1 MEKIT
6 DKKQVLSASLLFMF
20 LYLISYVTRINYG
33 AVISEI
39 CAAENMQKSLVSLAL
54 TMSAVTYGTGQ
65 LASGFLGDR
74 LNPKKLIFGGLLL
87 TAATNI
93 AIPFCT
99 SPYQMAAVWAVNGF
113 AQAFMWP
120 PLVKIM
126 ATLFTSEDY
135 KKACVIVTWG
145 SSFGTIAVYA
155 LSPVCISLF
164 GWRGVFAVSAFFAV
178 LMSVIWMKKCRFE
191 NDNTMIVTS
200 KITETNEKFGAKYLV
215 LMGPIML
222 AIVLQGILRDGVT
235 TWMPS
240 YISETFN
247 LDRRAAIL
255 TGVILPIFSIGA
267 IQLTSVI
274 YRKFIK
280 SELLLASAVF
290 FAGFISA
297 LLLFSVNGKS
307 APFSILFSAILTACM
322 YGVNIVMTCMV
333 PPYFAKY
340 GNISFMSGLLNF
352 CTYIGSAASGA
363 RTCAFFGKIRLEC
376 NNRFVGG
383 NRTLGRFNLPC
394 GDKTVEQ
401 ILKKIKHKK
410 RKLS

>member
-65 LASGFLGDR
+65 LISGFLGDR
-74 LNPKKLIFGGLLL
+74 LNPKRLIFGGLLL
-87 TAATNI
+87 TAATNLI
-93 AIPFCT
+93 IPVCT

-164 GWRGVFAVSAFFAV
+164 GWRGVFVVSAFFAV

-191 NDNTMIVTS
+191 NGSTHFVTN
-200 KITETNEKFGAKYLV
+200 KITETNEKFGVKYLV
-215 LMGPIML
+215 LMGLIML

-255 TGVILPIFSIGA
+255 TGVILPVFSIGA

-280 SELLLASAVF
+280 SELMLASVVF

-307 APFSILFSAILTACM
+307 APFSILFSAVLTACM

-363 RTCAFFGKIRLEC
+363 GLALFSEKFGWSATIVLWA
-376 NNRFVGG
+376 VIALAGG
-383 NRTLGRFNLPC
+383 LICLAVTKPWNKFKEN
-394 GDKTVEQ
+394 
-401 ILKKIKHKK
+401 
-410 RKLS
+410 

>member
-191 NDNTMIVTS
+191 NGSTHFVTN
-200 KITETNEKFGAKYLV
+200 KITETNEKFGVKYLV
-215 LMGPIML
+215 LMGLIMF

-255 TGVILPIFSIGA
+255 TGVILPVFSIGA

-280 SELLLASAVF
+280 SELMLASVVF

-307 APFSILFSAILTACM
+307 APFSILFSAVLTACM

-352 CTYIGSAASGA
+352 CTYIGSAASGSGLA
-363 RTCAFFGKIRLEC
+363 LFSEKFGWSATIVLWA
-376 NNRFVGG
+376 VIALAGG
-383 NRTLGRFNLPC
+383 LICLAVTKPWNKFKEN
-394 GDKTVEQ
+394 
-401 ILKKIKHKK
+401 
-410 RKLS
+410 

>member
-215 LMGPIML
+215 LMGLIMF

-255 TGVILPIFSIGA
+255 TGVILPVFSIGA

-280 SELLLASAVF
+280 SELMLASVVF

-297 LLLFSVNGKS
+297 LLLFSANGKS
-307 APFSILFSAILTACM
+307 APFSILFSAVLTACM

-363 RTCAFFGKIRLEC
+363 GLALFSEKFGWSATIVLWA
-376 NNRFVGG
+376 VIALAGG
-383 NRTLGRFNLPC
+383 LICLAVTKPWNKFKEN
-394 GDKTVEQ
+394 
-401 ILKKIKHKK
+401 
-410 RKLS
+410 

>member
-307 APFSILFSAILTACM
+307 APFSILF
-322 YGVNIVMTCMV
+322 
-333 PPYFAKY
+333 F
-340 GNISFMSGLLNF
+340 GNSDGLYVRRKH
-352 CTYIGSAASGA
+352 CYDVYGSALFCKIRQYIFYVGTFKFLHIYRQCGVGR

-401 ILKKIKHKK
+401 I
-410 RKLS
+410 

>member
-54 TMSAVTYGTGQ
+54 TVSAVTYGTGQ
-65 LASGFLGDR
+65 LISGFLGDR
-74 LNPKKLIFGGLLL
+74 LNPKRLIFGGLLL
-87 TAATNI
+87 TAATNLI
-93 AIPFCT
+93 IPVCT

-164 GWRGVFAVSAFFAV
+164 GWRGVFVVSAFFAV

-191 NDNTMIVTS
+191 NGSTHFVTN
-200 KITETNEKFGAKYLV
+200 KITETNEKFGVKYLV
-215 LMGPIML
+215 LMGLIMF

-255 TGVILPIFSIGA
+255 TGVILPVFSIGA

-280 SELLLASAVF
+280 SELMLASVVF

-297 LLLFSVNGKS
+297 LLLFSANGKS
-307 APFSILFSAILTACM
+307 APFSILFSAVLTACM

-363 RTCAFFGKIRLEC
+363 GLALFSEKFGWSATIVLWA
-376 NNRFVGG
+376 VIALAGG
-383 NRTLGRFNLPC
+383 LICLAVTKPWNKFKEN
-394 GDKTVEQ
+394 
-401 ILKKIKHKK
+401 
-410 RKLS
+410 

>member
-65 LASGFLGDR
+65 LISGFLGDR
-74 LNPKKLIFGGLLL
+74 LNPKRLIFGGLLL
-87 TAATNI
+87 TAATNLI
-93 AIPFCT
+93 IPVCT

-164 GWRGVFAVSAFFAV
+164 GWRGVFVVSAFFAV

-191 NDNTMIVTS
+191 NGSTHFVTN
-200 KITETNEKFGAKYLV
+200 KITETNEKFGVKYLV
-215 LMGPIML
+215 LMGLIMF

-255 TGVILPIFSIGA
+255 TGVILPVFSIGA

-280 SELLLASAVF
+280 SELMLASVVF

-297 LLLFSVNGKS
+297 LLLFSANGKS
-307 APFSILFSAILTACM
+307 APFSILFSAVLTACM

-363 RTCAFFGKIRLEC
+363 GLALFSEKFGWSATIVLWA
-376 NNRFVGG
+376 VIALAGG
-383 NRTLGRFNLPC
+383 LICLAVTKPWNKFKEN
-394 GDKTVEQ
+394 
-401 ILKKIKHKK
+401 
-410 RKLS
+410 

>member
-65 LASGFLGDR
+65 LISGFLGDR
-74 LNPKKLIFGGLLL
+74 LNPKRLIFGGLLL
-87 TAATNI
+87 TAATNLI
-93 AIPFCT
+93 IPVCT

-164 GWRGVFAVSAFFAV
+164 GWRGVFVVSAFFAV

-191 NDNTMIVTS
+191 NGSTHFVTN
-200 KITETNEKFGAKYLV
+200 KITETNEKFGVKYLV
-215 LMGPIML
+215 LMGLIMF

-255 TGVILPIFSIGA
+255 TGVILPVFSIGA

-280 SELLLASAVF
+280 SELMLASVVF

-307 APFSILFSAILTACM
+307 APFSILFSAVLTACM

-363 RTCAFFGKIRLEC
+363 GLALFSEKFGWSATIVLWA
-376 NNRFVGG
+376 VIALAGG
-383 NRTLGRFNLPC
+383 LICLAVTKPWNKFKEN
-394 GDKTVEQ
+394 
-401 ILKKIKHKK
+401 
-410 RKLS
+410 

>member
-164 GWRGVFAVSAFFAV
+164 GWRGVFVVSAFFAV

-191 NDNTMIVTS
+191 NGSTHFVTN
-200 KITETNEKFGAKYLV
+200 KITETNEKFGVKYLV
-215 LMGPIML
+215 LMGLIMF

-255 TGVILPIFSIGA
+255 TGVILPVFSIGA

-280 SELLLASAVF
+280 SELMLASVVF

-307 APFSILFSAILTACM
+307 APFSILFSAVLTACM

-363 RTCAFFGKIRLEC
+363 GLALFSEKFGWSATIVLWA
-376 NNRFVGG
+376 VIALAGG
-383 NRTLGRFNLPC
+383 LICLAVTKPWNKFKEN
-394 GDKTVEQ
+394 
-401 ILKKIKHKK
+401 
-410 RKLS
+410 

>member
-65 LASGFLGDR
+65 LISGFLGDR
-74 LNPKKLIFGGLLL
+74 LNPKRLIFGGLSL
-87 TAATNI
+87 TAATNLI
-93 AIPFCT
+93 IPVCT

-164 GWRGVFAVSAFFAV
+164 GWRGVFVVSAFFAV
-178 LMSVIWMKKCRFE
+178 LMSVIWMKNCRFE
-191 NDNTMIVTS
+191 NGSTHFVTN
-200 KITETNEKFGAKYLV
+200 KITETNEKFGVKYLV
-215 LMGPIML
+215 LMGLIMF

-255 TGVILPIFSIGA
+255 TGVILPVFSIGA

-280 SELLLASAVF
+280 SELMLASVVF

-307 APFSILFSAILTACM
+307 APFSILFSAVLTACM

-363 RTCAFFGKIRLEC
+363 GLALFSEKFGWSATIVLWA
-376 NNRFVGG
+376 VIALAGG
-383 NRTLGRFNLPC
+383 LICLAVTKPWNKFKEN
-394 GDKTVEQ
+394 
-401 ILKKIKHKK
+401 
-410 RKLS
+410 

>member
-1 MEKIT
+1 
-6 DKKQVLSASLLFMF
+6 MF

-65 LASGFLGDR
+65 LVSGFLGDR

-99 SPYQMAAVWAVNGF
+99 SPYQMAAVWAINGF

-126 ATLFTSEDY
+126 TTVFTSEDY

-155 LSPVCISLF
+155 LSPVCISFF
-164 GWRGVFAVSAFFAV
+164 GWKGVFVTSAFFAV
-178 LMSVIWMKKCRFE
+178 LMSFIWMKKCRFE
-191 NDNTMIVTS
+191 SENAAAGTG
-200 KITETNEKFGAKYLV
+200 ETVEKSGKFNAKHLA
-215 LMGPIML
+215 LMGFIML

-267 IQLTSVI
+267 IQLTSVV
-274 YRKFIK
+274 YRKLIK
-280 SELLLASAVF
+280 SELLLASVVF
-290 FAGFISA
+290 FIGFLST
-297 LLLFSVNGKS
+297 LLLYAANGKS
-307 APFSILFSAILTACM
+307 APFSILFSALLTACM
-322 YGVNIVMTCMV
+322 YGVNIIMTCMV
-333 PPYFAKY
+333 PPHFAKY

-352 CTYIGSAASGA
+352 CTYIGSALSGA
-363 RTCAFFGKIRLEC
+363 GLALFSENFGWSATIVLWAAIALL
-376 NNRFVGG
+376 GG
-383 NRTLGRFNLPC
+383 AICLAVTKPWNVF
-394 GDKTVEQ
+394 KQ
-401 ILKKIKHKK
+401 H
-410 RKLS
+410 

>member
-65 LASGFLGDR
+65 LISGFLGDR
-74 LNPKKLIFGGLLL
+74 SNPKRLIFGGLLL
-87 TAATNI
+87 TAATNLI
-93 AIPFCT
+93 IPVCT

-191 NDNTMIVTS
+191 NSSTHFVTN
-200 KITETNEKFGAKYLV
+200 KITETNEKFGVKYLV
-215 LMGPIML
+215 LMGLIMF

-255 TGVILPIFSIGA
+255 TGVILPVFSIGA

-280 SELLLASAVF
+280 SELMLASVVF

-307 APFSILFSAILTACM
+307 APFSILFSAVLTACM

-363 RTCAFFGKIRLEC
+363 GLALFSEKFGWSATIVLWA
-376 NNRFVGG
+376 VIALSGG
-383 NRTLGRFNLPC
+383 LICLAVTKPWNKFKEN
-394 GDKTVEQ
+394 
-401 ILKKIKHKK
+401 
-410 RKLS
+410 

>member
-126 ATLFTSEDY
+126 ATLFTSEEY

-164 GWRGVFAVSAFFAV
+164 GWRGVFVVSAFFAV
-178 LMSVIWMKKCRFE
+178 LMSVIWKKKCRFE

-200 KITETNEKFGAKYLV
+200 KITETNKKFGAKYLV
-215 LMGPIML
+215 LMGLIML

-363 RTCAFFGKIRLEC
+363 GLALFSEKFGWSATIVLWA
-376 NNRFVGG
+376 VIALAGG
-383 NRTLGRFNLPC
+383 LICLAVTKPWNKFKEN
-394 GDKTVEQ
+394 
-401 ILKKIKHKK
+401 
-410 RKLS
+410 

>member
-65 LASGFLGDR
+65 LVSGFLGDR

-178 LMSVIWMKKCRFE
+178 LMSVIWKKKCRFE

-215 LMGPIML
+215 LIGLIML

-280 SELLLASAVF
+280 SELLLTSAVF

-322 YGVNIVMTCMV
+322 HGVNIVMTCMV

-363 RTCAFFGKIRLEC
+363 GLALFSEKFGWSATIVLWA
-376 NNRFVGG
+376 VIALLGG
-383 NRTLGRFNLPC
+383 LICLAVTKPWNKFKEN
-394 GDKTVEQ
+394 
-401 ILKKIKHKK
+401 
-410 RKLS
+410 

>member
-164 GWRGVFAVSAFFAV
+164 GWRGVFVVSAFFAV

-191 NDNTMIVTS
+191 NGSTHFVTN
-200 KITETNEKFGAKYLV
+200 KITETNEKFGVKYLV
-215 LMGPIML
+215 LMGLIMF

-255 TGVILPIFSIGA
+255 TGVILPVFSIGA

-280 SELLLASAVF
+280 SELMLASVVF

-297 LLLFSVNGKS
+297 LLIFSVNGKS

-322 YGVNIVMTCMV
+322 HGVNIVMTCMV

-363 RTCAFFGKIRLEC
+363 GLALFSEKFGWSATIVLWA
-376 NNRFVGG
+376 VIALLGG
-383 NRTLGRFNLPC
+383 LICLAVTKPWNKFKEN
-394 GDKTVEQ
+394 
-401 ILKKIKHKK
+401 
-410 RKLS
+410 